1 MTDRLGLVGS
11 IDCLHGRVPRS
22 VDGVDDG
29 LVGIGRIQSFCCR
42 LTSVGDQTT
51 INRSRTCQ
59 STHHTCQS
67 HLSTWRSDYNQ
78 HITHLPINTSHLSIT
93 PVNLAIRLQSNN
105 QHVTHLSINSS
116 HLSITPVYLAI
127 RLQSTCHAPANQL
140 VTPVNHT
147 CIPGH

>member
-29 LVGIGRIQSFCCR
+29 LVRIGRIQSFCCR

-51 INRSRTCQ
+51 INMSRTCQ
-59 STHHTCQS
+59 STRHTCQS

-78 HITHLPINTSHLSIT
+78 HVTHLSINSSQLSIT
-93 PVNLAIRLQSNN
+93 SVYLE
-105 QHVTHLSINSS
+105 THLSINSS
-116 HLSITPVYLAI
+116 HLSITPAYLAI
-127 RLQSTCHAPANQL
+127 RLQSTRHTPVNQL

-147 CIPGH
+147 CLSGH